1 MEEITQASRKRLCLT
16 RQEQPGSQ
24 NRDIAMLGFAFRAGE
39 GIIGARHALSLQI
52 SSLQIPLKIILHPV
66 ETPNLGVS
74 TIKTFVPFVIISVI
88 LHSHE
93 TLKTRHALSLQIS

>member
-24 NRDIAMLGFAFRAGE
+24 NRDIAMLGFAFRTGE

-66 ETPNLGVS
+66 ETPNW
-74 TIKTFVPFVIISVI
+74 
-88 LHSHE
+88 
-93 TLKTRHALSLQIS
+93 ASLQLKRLFPS